1 MRGAEKFA
9 KIHSKL
15 KSRGV
20 NPMKLKQRHA
30 GICVVLLLLI
40 LSPAGA
46 KAARVKVFNLA
57 AEVPETWRVK
67 DSDEQV
73 IIYNKTEDA
82 AVIVDRVE
90 EDAEKTAQTV
100 AEDLAGAV
108 GVEKKDI
115 RSDRAGGLSMDF
127 THNGEPVN
135 VRVFENDG
143 RVLMVYAF
151 GSDAEVREIASSV
164 GSPESGPKTEGE
176 KDEK

>member
-1 MRGAEKFA
+1 
-9 KIHSKL
+9 
-15 KSRGV
+15 
-20 NPMKLKQRHA
+20 MKLKFRHA
-30 GICVVLLLLI
+30 EICAVLLLML
-40 LSPAGA
+40 LAPACA
-46 KAARVKVFNLA
+46 NAASIEVFGLR

-67 DSDEQV
+67 NGDEQV

-90 EDAEKTAQTV
+90 EDTEKSAQRV

-115 RSDRAGGLSMDF
+115 RSDAGGLSMDF

-135 VRVFENDG
+135 VRVFESGG

-151 GSDAEVREIASSV
+151 GTDAEVKEIASSV
-164 GSPESGPKTEGE
+164 GAGE
-176 KDEK
+176 TGAKDAEAQGGK